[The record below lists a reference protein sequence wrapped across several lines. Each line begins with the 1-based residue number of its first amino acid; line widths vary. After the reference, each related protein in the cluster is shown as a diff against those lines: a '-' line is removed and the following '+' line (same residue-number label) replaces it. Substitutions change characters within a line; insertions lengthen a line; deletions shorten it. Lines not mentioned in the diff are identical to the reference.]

1 MNKLQKFYNCT
12 HFKQSC
18 KLKRVY
24 VLPLWGLILV
34 VFHVAERALPSPL
47 HFCIMK
53 CYQKIPPKLPAR
65 QAKYCTSLHS
75 FSKIKVII
83 TKKSICFKE
92 IIKLFSKHQLT
103 WQVSIHSLVT
113 AIFLSATDHYL
124 QCININ
130 CTVVLFSA

>member
-1 MNKLQKFYNCT
+1 MLQTEKSVRLCLYSWWFI
-12 HFKQSC
+12 
-18 KLKRVY
+18 
-24 VLPLWGLILV
+24 WGLIFGSVSRGGTSHTISIPLL
-34 VFHVAERALPSPL
+34 HHEMLP
-47 HFCIMK
+47 
-53 CYQKIPPKLPAR
+53 KIPPKLPAR

-83 TKKSICFKE
+83 SKKSICFQE
-92 IIKLFSKHQLT
+92 IIKLFSNHQLT

-113 AIFLSATDHYL
+113 AIYLSAADHYL